1 MMAPASSSFCTE
13 GALVLG
19 WKLRSDEV
27 PPVVFMPL
35 VLMLSLTTIG
45 KPANAPSVLP
55 AARSASTC
63 LAAAKAPASSMLI
76 MALSSDNDLARL
88 IKLVT

>member
-27 PPVVFMPL
+27 PPVVFRPL
-35 VLMLSLTTIG
+35 VLMLS
-45 KPANAPSVLP
+45 
-55 AARSASTC
+55 
-63 LAAAKAPASSMLI
+63 
-76 MALSSDNDLARL
+76 
-88 IKLVT
+88 